1 MEGNITAE
9 TFGDGDFISR
19 ITVGPKLK
27 VSLVSLI
34 LILLKDSADPYR
46 HSEYGSQD
54 LENFLI

>member
-34 LILLKDSADPYR
+34 LIFLKDSADPYR
-46 HSEYGSQD
+46 HSEY
-54 LENFLI
+54 

>member
-27 VSLVSLI
+27 VEGT
-34 LILLKDSADPYR
+34 
-46 HSEYGSQD
+46 EYINPSV
-54 LENFLI
+54 

>member
-27 VSLVSLI
+27 VSPVSLI
-34 LILLKDSADPYR
+34 LIFLKGSA
-46 HSEYGSQD
+46 EYKSPD
-54 LENFLI
+54 VEKFEI